1 MYKIKWYS
9 KQNLQY
15 KQPPTLKRWI
25 TLSKA
30 FLKSLLKA
38 LQFDVNTISLFYLH
52 VNFYSPLSY
61 LLSNYWNFP
70 QVKSLLKSFTNS
82 FHPLPIPFFF
92 LIFGNYLLIDSNNWV
107 LIIIFSLNNA
117 LFSFHLLLVPVLSRS
132 VFVRPLMHINI

>member
-9 KQNLQY
+9 KQNLRN

-30 FLKSLLKA
+30 FLKSLLK
-38 LQFDVNTISLFYLH
+38 TISLFYLH

-61 LLSNYWNFP
+61 LLCNYWNFP
-70 QVKSLLKSFTNS
+70 QVKNLLKSFTNS
-82 FHPLPIPFFF
+82 FHALPILFFF

-117 LFSFHLLLVPVLSRS
+117 LFSSHLLLVPVLSRS
-132 VFVRPLMHINI
+132 VFVRPLMHMHI